1 MRYRAAG
8 SAFVIH
14 KTFISERKIFLS
26 NTIQRGEIW
35 QLGKHRLMCGDS
47 TDMSNILRLAND
59 EPIQMIL
66 TDPPYKMDYSGG
78 GCFKNEV
85 ENTKRRIANMID
97 FEADVISFYTHM
109 DIPSVYIFTSKA
121 LIRDYL
127 NIFKDYNSTILVW
140 CKTNPTPFVGSSFL
154 PDLEYLLYFSKS
166 GGHKVWNKGLKPM
179 STYSRYFVS
188 AKEEGRRGAG
198 NLHPTMKPLKMLES
212 KILVSSTE
220 GGVVFDGFGGSG
232 STLIACENT
241 GRRCFMMER
250 EPEYCGVIIRRWE
263 QLTGN
268 KAKKEISGG

>member
-1 MRYRAAG
+1 M
-8 SAFVIH
+8 SD
-14 KTFISERKIFLS
+14 
-26 NTIQRGEIW
+26 TIQRGDIL
-35 QLGKHRLMCGDS
+35 QLGDHRLMCGDS
-47 TDMSNILRLAND
+47 TDMSNIQRLTNG

-78 GCFKNEV
+78 GCLRGGV

-97 FEADVISFYTHM
+97 FDANTISFYTDM
-109 DIPSVYIFTSKA
+109 GVPSVYIFTSKA

-188 AKEEGRRGAG
+188 AKEEGRRGVG

-212 KILVSSTE
+212 KILISSTE
-220 GGVVFDGFGGSG
+220 GGTVFDGFGGSG

-250 EPEYCGVIIRRWE
+250 DPEYCEVIIRRWE
-263 QLTGN
+263 QATRK
-268 KAKKEISGG
+268 KAVPLLP